1 MRYYQLSYAGISDSL
16 DRNILP
22 RLLAFDNPFFASFW
36 EDSDNNLIGIF
47 LTDVSGKK
55 AQILMKKC

>member
-1 MRYYQLSYAGISDSL
+1 M
-16 DRNILP
+16 
-22 RLLAFDNPFFASFW
+22 LAFDNPFFASFW